1 MENMMLAF
9 MIIRAASQSTSQEVV
24 NEQVIMASDH
34 SLFTFCL
41 TAIKLLILEL
51 NLMKRK
57 KLHDR
62 LRFLYFLNQTHNS
75 HGLRTF

>member
-1 MENMMLAF
+1 MENTTLAF

-24 NEQVIMASDH
+24 NERVIMVSDH

-51 NLMKRK
+51 NLTKRK
-57 KLHDR
+57 NLHDGSR
-62 LRFLYFLNQTHNS
+62 IKISFFLAPDP
-75 HGLRTF
+75 